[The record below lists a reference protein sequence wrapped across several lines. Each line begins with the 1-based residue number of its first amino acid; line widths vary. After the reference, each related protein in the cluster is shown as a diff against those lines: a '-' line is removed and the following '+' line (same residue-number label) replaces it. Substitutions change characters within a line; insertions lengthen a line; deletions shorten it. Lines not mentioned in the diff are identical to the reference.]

1 VQVAATYTV
10 AVSTP
15 AALDVKVTASKL
27 EFTRS
32 VRKLAFQ
39 VTFSRSRNDGDGDG
53 KGAPCR
59 AP

>member
-1 VQVAATYTV
+1 VQEAATYTV

-15 AALDVKVTASKL
+15 AGLDVKVTARKL

-39 VTFSRSRNDGDGDG
+39 VTFSRSRYDGDGDG